1 MARILSRAL
10 QPRGDSIMNRFA
22 SFLTAATFAAM
33 MALPC
38 GAFAQTGG
46 SSGVAG
52 NAGAAGGSAMPN
64 EGVNTSGNPSAPGSN
79 GSVTGPGMGD
89 AYKSGPSYGPR
100 NSAEGKTA
108 TNPTYNANGST
119 GMSNNS
125 SSGSKTGSG
134 Y

>member
-1 MARILSRAL
+1 MK
-10 QPRGDSIMNRFA
+10 RFA
-22 SFLTAATFAAM
+22 TFLTAATFAAA

-46 SSGVAG
+46 SSGGAAG
-52 NAGAAGGSAMPN
+52 NAGTAGGSAMPN

-89 AYKSGPSYGPR
+89 SYKSGPTYGSR
-100 NSAEGKTA
+100 NPADRQTA